1 LGNLR
6 LRIFDPTR
14 NYVHGLFLHADEAV
28 PMLVLARIDRF
39 DGSSGLLFPRSFVIE
54 RKYLVRRFIPF
65 KLKLLV
71 AVFPLFALSC
81 AGCSPAYVFRAA
93 YEEGK
98 ILWRRQPIEE
108 ALQKTDLDPKTR
120 DQFKLVLDV
129 REYARDQLKFN
140 VKGSYASYSYVD
152 RANLTYVLMA
162 APKTDL
168 RPYTW
173 WFLIIGR
180 VPYRGFFSQQE
191 ALAEAQALE
200 KQGYDTYI
208 RTSAAFSTLGWFD
221 DPLLAHL
228 LRYERVTL
236 AETIFHELFH
246 NTLYVGSAGDFNE
259 SLANFVGHRAAILFF
274 RERYGEKSAEHL
286 RAVESWNEALEFSGY
301 ISGVGAT
308 LKDLYAKDLPEEE
321 KIRLREKIFSDGQ
334 KYWAQQ
340 IAGRSRH
347 RYRSFTQDKINNA
360 VLANHLLYLKDLEVF
375 ESVYEATGKDL
386 ARSVV
391 AIKEAVRSRN
401 PFADVRVLAKKL
413 NGQDSQIGGRDPESS
428 NGVDVGGGS

>member
-1 LGNLR
+1 
-6 LRIFDPTR
+6 
-14 NYVHGLFLHADEAV
+14 LF
-28 PMLVLARIDRF
+28 
-39 DGSSGLLFPRSFVIE
+39 SS
-54 RKYLVRRFIPF
+54 
-65 KLKLLV
+65 
-71 AVFPLFALSC
+71 
-81 AGCSPAYVFRAA
+81 GCSPTYVFRAA

-108 ALQKTDLDPKTR
+108 ALKKPDLDPKTR

-129 REYARDQLKFN
+129 REYAHDQLKFN
-140 VKGSYASYSYVD
+140 VGGSYASYSFVD
-152 RANLTYVLMA
+152 RATLSYILMA
-162 APKTDL
+162 TPKTDL

-173 WFLIIGR
+173 WFLILGR
-180 VPYRGFFSQQE
+180 VPYKGFFSQQD
-191 ALAEAQALE
+191 ALAEAQELE
-200 KQGYDTYI
+200 KKGYDTYI

-274 RERYGEKSAEHL
+274 RERYGEKSAEHI
-286 RAVESWNEALEFSGY
+286 RAIDAWNEALEFSGY
-301 ISGVGAT
+301 ISGIGVS
-308 LKDLYAKDLPEEE
+308 LQELYAKDLPEEE
-321 KIRLREKIFSDGQ
+321 KLRLREQVFSDGQ
-334 KYWAQQ
+334 KHWAQR

-347 RYRSFTQDKINNA
+347 RYRSFTQDKMNNA
-360 VLANHLLYLKDLEVF
+360 VLANYLLYLKDLDLF
-375 ESVYEATGKDL
+375 ESVYEAAGKDL
-386 ARSVV
+386 ARSVA

-401 PFADVRVLAKKL
+401 PFEDVRVLAKKL
-413 NGQDSQIGGRDPESS
+413 NGQDSQIGGRGSESS

>member
-1 LGNLR
+1 
-6 LRIFDPTR
+6 
-14 NYVHGLFLHADEAV
+14 
-28 PMLVLARIDRF
+28 
-39 DGSSGLLFPRSFVIE
+39 
-54 RKYLVRRFIPF
+54 VRRFSPF
-65 KLKLLV
+65 KIKLLI

-81 AGCSPAYVFRAA
+81 AACSPAYVFRAA

-108 ALQKTDLDPKTR
+108 ALNKPDLDPKTR

-129 REYARDQLKFN
+129 REYARERLKFN
-140 VKGSYASYSYVD
+140 VGGSYASYSYVD

-162 APKTDL
+162 TPKTDL

-180 VPYRGFFSQQE
+180 VPYKGFFSQQD
-191 ALAEAQALE
+191 ALAEAKELE

-208 RTSAAFSTLGWFD
+208 RTSAAFSTLGWFN

-228 LRYERVTL
+228 LRYDRVTL

-274 RERYGEKSAEHL
+274 RERYGEKSAEHT
-286 RAVESWNEALEFSGY
+286 RAIEAWNEALEFSGY

-308 LKDLYAKDLPEEE
+308 LKELYGKNLSEEE
-321 KIRLREKIFSDGQ
+321 KLRLREKIFSDGQ
-334 KYWAQQ
+334 RYWAQR

-360 VLANHLLYLKDLEVF
+360 VLANHLLYLKDLEIF

-386 ARSVV
+386 ALAV
-391 AIKEAVRSRN
+391 AAIRDTVRGRD
-401 PFADVRVLAKKL
+401 PFEDVRTLAKKL
-413 NGQDSQIGGRDPESS
+413 NGRESQIGSRGPEAPNS
-428 NGVDVGGGS
+428 GDVGGGS

>member
-1 LGNLR
+1 MAKKINS
-6 LRIFDPTR
+6 I
-14 NYVHGLFLHADEAV
+14 VLFL
-28 PMLVLARIDRF
+28 
-39 DGSSGLLFPRSFVIE
+39 
-54 RKYLVRRFIPF
+54 
-65 KLKLLV
+65 
-71 AVFPLFALSC
+71 LSIFFLS
-81 AGCSPAYVFRAA
+81 ACSPTYVLRAA

-108 ALQKTDLDPKTR
+108 ALQKPDLDPKTR

-152 RANLTYVLMA
+152 RASLTYVLIA

-180 VPYRGFFSQQE
+180 VPYKGFFSQQE

-228 LRYERVTL
+228 LRYDRVTL

-246 NTLYVGSAGDFNE
+246 NTLYVGNAGDFNE
-259 SLANFVGHRAAILFF
+259 SLANFIGHRAAILFF
-274 RERYGEKSAEHL
+274 RDRYGEGSPEYA
-286 RAVESWNEALEFSGY
+286 RAIQAWEEQVEFSRFIG
-301 ISGVGAT
+301 GVVDA
-308 LKDLYAKDLPEEE
+308 LRELYGKDLPEEE
-321 KIRLREKIFSDGQ
+321 KLRLREEIFSRGQ
-334 KYWAQQ
+334 KDWAQRIQ
-340 IAGRSRH
+340 ERPQH
-347 RYRSFTQDKINNA
+347 RYRSFSQTKINNA
-360 VLANHLLYLKDLEVF
+360 VIANFLLYLKDLGLF
-375 ESVYEATGKDL
+375 ESVYQANGKDL
-386 ARSVV
+386 ARSVE
-391 AIKEAVRSRN
+391 AIKASVRSGD
-401 PFADVRVLAKKL
+401 PFEDVRALAKKL
-413 NGQDSQIGGRDPESS
+413 NGQNSEIGNRFLEAP